1 MVVLRQGDY
10 VWLESD
16 SGGMVIGAE
25 VKLSDTG
32 QILLLDDEGKEHW
45 ISRKKQDSIRPMH
58 PTSVGGVDDM
68 IRLGDLNEAGILRN
82 LMIRYKDSFIY
93 TYTGSILVAVNPYQ
107 LLPLYTAEQVRLYTN
122 KRLGE
127 LPPHVF
133 AIADGCYFN
142 MRRHRRD
149 QCCIIS
155 GESGAGKTESTKLI
169 LQFLA
174 AVSGQHSWIEQQIL
188 EANPI
193 LEAFGNAKTIRN
205 DNSSRFGKYI
215 DIYFNKNGTIEGARI
230 EQYLLEKSRV
240 CRQAAEERNYH
251 IFYCMLMGMNA
262 EEKKILSLRTAA
274 EYNFL
279 TMGNCT
285 SCEGRDDTKEYVH
298 ICSAMKILMFSDN
311 EKWEILKLLAAMLH
325 LGNLDFEATVK
336 NNLDSCDVIS
346 STHLTMASKLLEV
359 DPKELED
366 GLIHRSIATREGT
379 VSTPLSLKQAMDS
392 RDAFAKGIYG
402 RMFVWIVDKINNAIY
417 KPPSNNPRNI
427 RRSIG
432 LLDIFGFEN
441 FKTNSFEQLC
451 INFANEQLQQFFVKH
466 VFKLE
471 QEEYARENIGWQH
484 IDFSDNQRALDVLA
498 CKRLNIIALI
508 EEESHFPKG
517 TDATML
523 NKMNQVHSKTNI
535 YLPPKSTHDTQF
547 GIRHFAGVVYYDAK
561 GFLQKNRDTLNS
573 DIIKLVERSSNKFLK
588 KIFQGDMET
597 IPSITSNARV
607 ITANGS
613 LKINENRKRSPTL
626 SVQFRQSLDSLM
638 KTLTVCQPYFIRC
651 IKPNDFKKPLIFDR
665 DLCLR
670 QLRYSGMMETIR
682 IRKAGYPIRYTFE
695 EFLDRYRVL
704 LPSAVCDPKLIK
716 EDPEQCCGFISEAII
731 GQEGDWKIGKTK
743 IFLKDYH
750 DMVLEVARDKALNEK
765 AILIQRVLR
774 GYKHRKTFVK
784 QRKAAVVLQSAWRAY
799 KCRKLYRV
807 VQLGFARLQAQ
818 CRSRQLFHRY
828 QKTRAMVVLL
838 QARCRGY
845 LLRQEKRKK
854 LEAVHILQAYTR
866 GMLGRRAA
874 AILRNEK
881 DLSAQEQRAQEL
893 ERLRQKEAAMRNRVA
908 SSPSESMS
916 DQEMVDNIFG
926 FLPSMVGGQEGQA
939 PLGFEDLEGSKS
951 VLEEVDLDE
960 IPIIMAQE
968 EEEEEY
974 DDLEKYSFTK
984 FAIMYF
990 QGSATDTYI
999 RRRLRHPLLYHED
1012 EGDIVASLAV
1022 WWIILRFM
1030 GDIPEPRLN
1039 TRGQEETEETEI
1051 EQNLGRRQ
1059 GRRLSNLAGLEQKLL
1074 KRKKPN
1080 KAGGGG
1086 THKRLSKVVEEEPKP
1101 RSRDSENVFTGEG
1114 PMLDKPMTPLEKL
1127 HFIVGNSIRR
1137 PNIRDEIYC
1146 QICKQLSD
1154 NGSRTSYIK
1163 GWILLSIC
1171 LGIFPP
1177 SERFKKYLLNFIR
1190 NGPIGYSAY
1199 CVDRLRRT
1207 LSNGVRGEPPSWLE
1221 LQATKTKKPIVVSV
1235 TLMDGHSL
1243 SVLLDSASTA
1253 EEICRYIAQKIGL
1266 KDIFGFSIYI
1276 ALYEKVWS
1284 LGGGKEHLLDSIS
1297 QCEQVV
1303 KGQGGK
1309 EQHAPW
1315 RLYFRKEV
1323 FSPWHNCS
1331 EDPVSTDLI
1340 YKQIIRGL
1348 KFGEYHCDKEH
1359 DLIQLTVQH
1368 YYIQFN
1374 LQLSGENSR
1383 KVVQD
1388 CITYSLLEEKSESK
1402 WVQLINGSCATTSY
1416 LQRRPHQN
1424 IVKGEVV
1431 DFARFKWP
1439 LLFSRFFEVTKFSG
1453 PSLARN
1459 QFIVAVNWSGISFL
1473 DEKEKKLLDLSYPEV
1488 VAINTSRADKT
1499 FGQTIS
1505 MSTLRG
1511 EEFVLTSANAA
1522 DISELVVMFLEGL
1535 KKRSEYAV
1543 ALQESGKQVDST
1555 FLNYKKGDLIVV
1567 LKDEN
1572 FASDRG
1578 WIKGQNERTGQSG
1591 AVAYDA
1597 IFILPTLTRPSNEVL
1612 TLLSLTP
1619 EQRKSIVQSTQ
1630 KDVVTSEPRVAPY
1643 SLKEFSYEHFRS
1655 NAKDNL
1661 NKALLNKGIT
1671 KERLWVSSREPIKQP
1686 LLKKLVG
1693 DAELSHQACLTFI
1706 AILKYMGD
1714 YPTKQVRSPM
1724 ELTDQIFEP
1733 AMQAEALRDEVYCQ
1747 IMKQLTSNHNRYSLE
1762 SGWQLMWLCCGLFP
1776 PSSVLLKP
1784 TQRFLESRRR
1794 EPLANDCL
1802 QRIQMVL
1809 RMGPR
1814 KFPPHKVE
1822 VDGIQQTSTQ
1832 IFHKVHFP
1840 NDTEEIFEVASSTRI
1855 RDLCQTIAMKL
1866 KLTSAEGF
1874 SLFLKTPDKVLSLNE
1889 GDFFFDS
1896 LRQIIDWT
1904 KKLKKVK
1911 EAVQMNVPYTVYFMR
1926 KLWFNVAP
1934 GRDIQA
1940 DTIFHYPQELPK
1952 YLRGYHKCT
1961 KEDAISLAGLILKVK
1976 FNNDKSIFPMIPKIL
1991 KDLVPSDMIKLMSP
2005 EEWKKNIIASF
2016 NKHSGKSADDAKL
2029 AFLKIIFHWP
2039 TFGCAFF
2046 EVKQTSEP
2054 NYPDIIMIAI
2064 SKQGVTLIHPKT
2076 KDILATYLFNKIE
2089 NWSSGGT
2096 YFHMTI
2102 DSFVK
2107 GNRILCETSLGYKM
2121 DDLLTSYVNL
2131 YMSAFN
2137 KQRNLELPNR
2147 RCRLEK

>member
-1 MVVLRQGDY
+1 VDY
-10 VWLESD
+10 LLHSCT
-16 SGGMVIGAE
+16 GG
-25 VKLSDTG
+25 
-32 QILLLDDEGKEHW
+32 QFHNEHW

-82 LMIRYKDSFIY
+82 LMIRYKESIIY

-133 AIADGCYFN
+133 AIADSCYFN

-174 AVSGQHSWIEQQIL
+174 AASGQHSWIEQQIL

-240 CRQAAEERNYH
+240 CRQASEERNYH

-285 SCEGRDDTKEYVH
+285 SCEGRDDTKEYAH
-298 ICSAMKILMFSDN
+298 IRSAMKILMFSDN
-311 EKWEILKLLAAMLH
+311 EKWEIMKLLAAVLH

-498 CKRLNIIALI
+498 CKSLNIIALI

-517 TDATML
+517 TDGTLL

-535 YLPPKSTHDTQF
+535 YLPPKSSHDTQF

-561 GFLQKNRDTLNS
+561 GFLQKNQDTINS

-597 IPSITSNARV
+597 IPNITSNARV

-613 LKINENRKRSPTL
+613 LKVGFFFLHRLLIANVQIFVRFYLPTEFKESFCLHLSPL
-626 SVQFRQSLDSLM
+626 KL
-638 KTLTVCQPYFIRC
+638 YI
-651 IKPNDFKKPLIFDR
+651 IFDR

-704 LPSAVCDPKLIK
+704 LPSAIK
-716 EDPEQCCGFISEAII
+716 EDPEQCCGFISEAVI

-743 IFLKDYH
+743 IFL
-750 DMVLEVARDKALNEK
+750 RDKALNEK
-765 AILIQRVLR
+765 AVLIQRVLR
-774 GYKHRKTFVK
+774 GYKHRYRNKFPATLRSSLV
-784 QRKAAVVLQSAWRAY
+784 WRAY
-799 KCRKLYRV
+799 KCRKLYR
-807 VQLGFARLQAQ
+807 LGFARLQAQ

-845 LLRQEKRKK
+845 LLRQEKCKK

-866 GMLGRRAA
+866 GMLARRAA
-874 AILRNEK
+874 AILRKEVLYIFLIIFCLHFFTSK
-881 DLSAQEQRAQEL
+881 SPKQLSTEL
-893 ERLRQKEAAMRNRVA
+893 ERLRHKEAAMRNRIA

-960 IPIIMAQE
+960 IPIILAQ
-968 EEEEEY
+968 EEEEY
-974 DDLEKYSFTK
+974 DDLEEYSFTK

-999 RRRLRHPLLYHED
+999 RKRLRHPLLYHED

-1039 TRGQEETEETEI
+1039 TRGREETEEIEI

-1059 GRRLSNLAGLEQKLL
+1059 GRRLSNLAGLEQVIM
-1074 KRKKPN
+1074 PY
-1080 KAGGGG
+1080 
-1086 THKRLSKVVEEEPKP
+1086 LS
-1101 RSRDSENVFTGEG
+1101 F
-1114 PMLDKPMTPLEKL
+1114 
-1127 HFIVGNSIRR
+1127 
-1137 PNIRDEIYC
+1137 RDEIYC

-1207 LSNGVRGEPPSWLE
+1207 FSNGVRGEPPSWLE

-1235 TLMDGHSL
+1235 TLMDGHNL

-1253 EEICRYIAQKIGL
+1253 EEICCYIAQKIGL

-1276 ALYEKVWS
+1276 ALYDKVWS

-1331 EDPVSTDLI
+1331 EDPISTDLI

-1348 KFGEYHCDKEH
+1348 KFGEYYCDKEH
-1359 DLIQLTVQH
+1359 DLIQLTMQH

-1402 WVQLINGSCATTSY
+1402 WVQLINGTSY
-1416 LQRRPHQN
+1416 LQRRPNQN

-1488 VAINTSRADKT
+1488 VAINTSRYSISYDGSCIEDMGEEGLTRADKT

-1543 ALQESGKQVDST
+1543 ALITIPPNPLTAVT
-1555 FLNYKKGDLIVV
+1555 FLNYKKGDLIVL

-1591 AVAYDA
+1591 AVSYDA

-1619 EQRKSIVQSTQ
+1619 EQRKNIVQNTQ

-1655 NAKDNL
+1655 NTKDNL

-1671 KERLWVSSREPIKQP
+1671 KEKLWVSSREPIKQP

-1693 DAELSHQACLTFI
+1693 DAELSHQLSLNMLAP
-1706 AILKYMGD
+1706 ILKYMGD
-1714 YPTKQVRSPM
+1714 YPTRQVRSPL

-1733 AMQAEALRDEVYCQ
+1733 AMQTEALRDEVYCQ

-1896 LRQIIDWT
+1896 LRQITDWT

-1911 EAVQMNVPYTVYFMR
+1911 EGQSNNFKFFLFCIN
-1926 KLWFNVAP
+1926 KL
-1934 GRDIQA
+1934 
-1940 DTIFHYPQELPK
+1940 ELPK
-1952 YLRGYHKCT
+1952 YLRGYHRCT

-2016 NKHSGKSADDAKL
+2016 NKHSGKSADEAKL
-2029 AFLKIIFHWP
+2029 AFLKIIFRWP

-2107 GNRILCETSLGYKM
+2107 GNRILCETSLVRHLQVLFCTWTHSGCHQM
-2121 DDLLTSYVNL
+2121 TWLW
-2131 YMSAFN
+2131 FI
-2137 KQRNLELPNR
+2137 
-2147 RCRLEK
+2147 